1 MKQYGD
7 ALSGEM
13 VWTGFLLSGSR
24 LKIAGQRPDTG
35 RVRGDVLPQSAPVR
49 VSVSPA
55 TVRLAVAP
63 AAANCWQS
71 PLVLQNS
78 GEPATKIHVRWEVY
92 QP

>member
-1 MKQYGD
+1 
-7 ALSGEM
+7 
-13 VWTGFLLSGSR
+13 
-24 LKIAGQRPDTG
+24 
-35 RVRGDVLPQSAPVR
+35 VLPQSAPVR

-55 TVRLAVAP
+55 TVRLALAP

-78 GEPATKIHVRWEVY
+78 GETATKIQVRWEVY